1 MLEFLLGYCL
11 GRSENSEPE
20 HPRYFREPKP
30 RELTKEEKRKT
41 TIFLIIFGGAMK
53 PKQTDFQPIKKNS
66 RTSKTFCVKPL
77 KSLALTKIAPTL
89 PRCL

>member
-30 RELTKEEKRKT
+30 RELTKEEKRKN
-41 TIFLIIFGGAMK
+41 TIFLIIFGG
-53 PKQTDFQPIKKNS
+53 IVIS
-66 RTSKTFCVKPL
+66 
-77 KSLALTKIAPTL
+77 ALFIYQDVLCRMSQIAHVSP
-89 PRCL
+89 

>member
-30 RELTKEEKRKT
+30 REPTKEENRAGA
-41 TIFLIIFGGAMK
+41 IFFVVLVAIMLGALIVTQDISYRLL
-53 PKQTDFQPIKKNS
+53 DVL
-66 RTSKTFCVKPL
+66 R
-77 KSLALTKIAPTL
+77 ALS
-89 PRCL
+89 

>member
-30 RELTKEEKRKT
+30 RELTKEEKRKN
-41 TIFLIIFGGAMK
+41 TIFLIIFGG
-53 PKQTDFQPIKKNS
+53 IVIS
-66 RTSKTFCVKPL
+66 
-77 KSLALTKIAPTL
+77 ALFIYQDVLCRMSQIVHVL
-89 PRCL
+89 P